1 MPVYTVAPKT
11 QWSPSVTVAITLVGR
26 DDEGRMVCAYVVEID
41 NQPVM
46 GGSDLRSGCHMPATE
61 TTMFASLC
69 SFLGAYGESL
79 YHSGERSEWWEEFAP
94 VQRDFLMSYYEDF
107 GMASAELAA

>member
-1 MPVYTVAPKT
+1 
-11 QWSPSVTVAITLVGR
+11 
-26 DDEGRMVCAYVVEID
+26 
-41 NQPVM
+41 
-46 GGSDLRSGCHMPATE
+46 
-61 TTMFASLC
+61 MFASLC